1 MGCFC
6 SKKSRRKSPDKN
18 PALASE
24 GSTSNNAPETNNR
37 SGNQEEPKQ
46 YSWDKRAKV
55 RERERGI
62 MSLLFKLS
70 INNWS

>member
-1 MGCFC
+1 MGCFF
-6 SKKSRRKSPDKN
+6 SKKAKRKPSDKD

-24 GSTSNNAPETNNR
+24 VSTSNNAPGTNNS

-46 YSWDKRAKV
+46 YSWDKREKV
-55 RERERGI
+55 REKGI

-70 INNWS
+70 INSWS